1 MPKQALIM
9 IDMQRGFLDSASP
22 LCIPAAE
29 GTVPACA
36 ALIDRCHAASVP
48 VIYAVRHYRADGTDV
63 EKPRAAAWAS
73 GGKPLSEDCAAHLS
87 DAFPAAFTVLLA
99 GTTTPN
105 CIRTTCYD
113 AISLDYD
120 AVVLSDCTSSVT
132 DAVQAANLA
141 DMQRVGAIVCASTEL
156 TLA

>member
-36 ALIDRCHAASVP
+36 ALIDRCHKAGVP

-73 GGKPLSEDCAAHLS
+73 GVSLS
-87 DAFPAAFTVLLA
+87 
-99 GTTTPN
+99 
-105 CIRTTCYD
+105 R
-113 AISLDYD
+113 
-120 AVVLSDCTSSVT
+120 
-132 DAVQAANLA
+132 NLA
-141 DMQRVGAIVCASTEL
+141 RSFTKCMTSKATNYCGMM
-156 TLA
+156 

>member
-9 IDMQRGFLDSASP
+9 IDMQRGFLDNASP

-36 ALIDRCHAASVP
+36 ALIDRCHEAGVP

-73 GGKPLSEDCAAHLS
+73 APVGRVSVCV
-87 DAFPAAFTVLLA
+87 FRPAAGLCA
-99 GTTTPN
+99 
-105 CIRTTCYD
+105 RK
-113 AISLDYD
+113 A
-120 AVVLSDCTSSVT
+120 AVLSVFPHES
-132 DAVQAANLA
+132 
-141 DMQRVGAIVCASTEL
+141 
-156 TLA
+156 